1 MSKANSSYHKL
12 PDYSVLLDKLY
23 EIRAAV
29 DAEYRSLGQTIPECR
44 LDDARLTAIGHIGQL
59 VDSTILIL
67 TFINRHLLP
76 LDGAW
81 WDDVYKAPFAPF
93 HPQNRS
99 VLINNLTVGFAKVG
113 FLQNLFA
120 NIDSSIRIFL
130 RAIKPDNEPPMK
142 FTDALKQLKN
152 ELSPLPPN
160 SDELLTLLAR
170 TRNIVHNNG
179 VYFFPNKEDETLQ
192 FKGKSYEFKYGQPI
206 KFVTW
211 EWLIERIPE
220 VLLVFSHIVRDRKI
234 LDIEYIRDPFRE
246 GMEGQLR
253 NAEGLID

>member
-1 MSKANSSYHKL
+1 MSKGDTPYHKL
-12 PDYSVLLDKLY
+12 PDYSVLIDELY
-23 EIRAAV
+23 EIRATVAS
-29 DAEYRSLGQTIPECR
+29 DYEDLLNRRREWRQE
-44 LDDARLTAIGHIGQL
+44 DARLTTIKHIGQL

-67 TFINRHLLP
+67 TFIHRHLLP
-76 LDGAW
+76 LDGPW
-81 WDDVYKAPFAPF
+81 WDEVYKAPFAPF

-130 RAIKPDNEPPMK
+130 RAINPAKEPPMK
-142 FTDALKQLKN
+142 FTDALTELKKK
-152 ELSPLPPN
+152 LDPLPPD

-179 VYFFPNKEDETLQ
+179 VYFFPNKQDETLH
-192 FKGKSYEFKYGQPI
+192 FKGRSYEFKYGQPI

-211 EWLIERIPE
+211 EWLIGRIPD
-220 VLLVFSHIVRDRKI
+220 VLLVLSHIVRDRKI
-234 LDIEYIRDPFRE
+234 LAIGYIGDPFVKS
-246 GMEGQLR
+246 Q
-253 NAEGLID
+253 